1 MKGNKMNK
9 KEKEVL
15 QTIKDYLS
23 EGEEYRSKRFIFEND
38 QYIYSNERSEEFNSE
53 FSKLELEINWTPSRY
68 ESDYEYNRQMD
79 RISDD
84 PWR

>member
-1 MKGNKMNK
+1 MNK
-9 KEKEVL
+9 KEKEIL

-23 EGEEYRSKRFIFEND
+23 EGEEYRAKQFIFEND
-38 QYIYSNERSEEFNSE
+38 DYINFQKRNEQFNLE
-53 FSKLELEINWTPSRY
+53 FSKLELEIDWTPSKY

-84 PWR
+84 PMEVR

>member
-1 MKGNKMNK
+1 MNK
-9 KEKEVL
+9 KEKQILE
-15 QTIKDYLS
+15 TIKDYLL
-23 EGEEYRSKRFIFEND
+23 EGEEYRAKRFIFEND
-38 QYIYSNERSEEFNSE
+38 KYIYDENRDKQFNSE